1 MKKIFISL
9 IFIIC
14 ILSFTGCKK
23 NEVFTIALITDIG
36 DIDDRSFNQ
45 GSWEGV
51 QAYAVEYGIPHKYYK
66 PTAKSTDAY
75 ISAINLAIAN
85 GAKIIVLPGYLFE
98 EAVEISQKA
107 HPAIKFVL
115 IDGNP
120 ANATIEDKPGTL
132 ESNTYSIL
140 YAEEQVGFLAGYAAV
155 MDGHRNLGFM
165 GGLAV
170 PAVIKYGQGFI
181 YGASAAALEEDVE
194 ITIHYHY
201 TGNFIASPDVQT
213 TAATMYSEGVT
224 CIFAAGGAVGQ
235 SVMAAAELSSNNG
248 KIIGVDVDQSNDS
261 KTVITSATKSLG
273 LSAYRA
279 CESYF
284 GGDWEEEV
292 GGQSVILDAAT
303 DGVSLTMDTSRF
315 ESFSKDDYEVLLN
328 NLIAGL
334 YEIPFQLDKA
344 NKENE
349 LDVPKVSIIVVGGSA

>member
-120 ANATIEDKPGTL
+120 ANATIEDTPGTL

-140 YAEEQVGFLAGYAAV
+140 YAEEQVGFWLV
-155 MDGHRNLGFM
+155 ML
-165 GGLAV
+165 L
-170 PAVIKYGQGFI
+170 
-181 YGASAAALEEDVE
+181 LW
-194 ITIHYHY
+194 
-201 TGNFIASPDVQT
+201 
-213 TAATMYSEGVT
+213 
-224 CIFAAGGAVGQ
+224 
-235 SVMAAAELSSNNG
+235 MA
-248 KIIGVDVDQSNDS
+248 IG
-261 KTVITSATKSLG
+261 T
-273 LSAYRA
+273 
-279 CESYF
+279 
-284 GGDWEEEV
+284 
-292 GGQSVILDAAT
+292 
-303 DGVSLTMDTSRF
+303 
-315 ESFSKDDYEVLLN
+315 
-328 NLIAGL
+328 
-334 YEIPFQLDKA
+334 
-344 NKENE
+344 
-349 LDVPKVSIIVVGGSA
+349 